1 MRNFNITLLLFV
13 VLFSNCNAQQ
23 ENLESTLEIEYI
35 ARTRGSSV
43 IIIYKENSLTVRST
57 SGEKL
62 INLKEEDKKRIHV
75 EVSKIKLSE
84 IKDLK
89 APTEKRFTNGT
100 LSANFVIKKN
110 GIVYVSSDFDHE
122 YPQKELTRL
131 YDTLITI
138 IQKASK

>member
-13 VLFSNCNAQQ
+13 VLFTNCNAQQ
-23 ENLESTLEIEYI
+23 ESLEGSLEIEYT

-43 IIIYKENSLTVRST
+43 IIIYKENSLTLRST
-57 SGEKL
+57 SEDKL

-89 APTEKRFTNGT
+89 APTEKRFTDGA
-100 LSANFVIKKN
+100 LSAHFVIKKE
-110 GIVYVSSDFDHE
+110 GITYVSSDFDHE
-122 YPQKELTRL
+122 YPPKELTML
-131 YDTLITI
+131 YDTLIAI
-138 IQKASK
+138 IKKIQ